1 MCIRVFHSVFVVG
14 TDSQHSIESVLV
26 TGAMGRSFHPSTTV
40 LAAAALAAR
49 MFGCGRVQVLAA
61 IHSTTTKVGTAFTTA
76 SMAEQVPFPSGS
88 SKRILNIELRC
99 CVIIKIYTL

>member
-26 TGAMGRSFHPSTTV
+26 TGAMGRSFHPFITV

-88 SKRILNIELRC
+88 SKRILKLH
-99 CVIIKIYTL
+99 